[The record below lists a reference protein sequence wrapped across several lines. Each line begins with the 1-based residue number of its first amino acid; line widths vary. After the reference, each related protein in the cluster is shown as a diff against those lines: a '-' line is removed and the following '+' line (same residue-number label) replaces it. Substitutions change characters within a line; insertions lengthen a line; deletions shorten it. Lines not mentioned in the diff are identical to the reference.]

1 MAHFAKIEDGIVR
14 QVDAVANAALL
25 DDNGVEQETL
35 GVALL
40 KSIYGDNTE
49 WVQTSYN
56 GSFRGKYA
64 GSGDI
69 WDGENFIFPT
79 TEEGSN

>member
-1 MAHFAKIEDGIVR
+1 MAHFAKIENGIVH

-25 DDNGVEQETL
+25 DENGTEQEAL

-56 GSFRGKYA
+56 ATFRGKYA
-64 GSGDI
+64 GLGDT
-69 WDGENFIFPT
+69 WDGENFTSPI
-79 TEEGSN
+79 TEEPTE